1 MNIISR
7 INEVFNGDVNGKAH
21 LHINSTCRIAYVGY
35 LREISCLRYKQIVNV
50 TEYPI
55 GTVRK
60 RLEKHR
66 SYYKFDKTYNELFN
80 LILNHGTD
88 NN

>member
-1 MNIISR
+1 MNIISK
-7 INEVFNGDVNGKAH
+7 IDEVFDGEVNGKAY

-35 LREISCLRYKQIVNV
+35 LREIKGLKYQDIVDV
-50 TEYPI
+50 TGYQI

-66 SYYKFDKTYNELFN
+66 SYYKFDKIYNRLFN
-80 LILNHGTD
+80 DLIIKE
-88 NN
+88 